1 MGKKQEEIRQEEK
14 PNKRF
19 SFILGMF
26 IALAIIILFAIL
38 FPH

>member
-1 MGKKQEEIRQEEK
+1 MSEQKKELIEEEQ

-26 IALAIIILFAIL
+26 IALVIIVLFAIL

>member
-1 MGKKQEEIRQEEK
+1 VSEKQEEPIKDEK
-14 PNKRF
+14 PNKGF
-19 SFILGMF
+19 SFILGMV

>member
-1 MGKKQEEIRQEEK
+1 MGKKQKEVREEEQS
-14 PNKRF
+14 NKRF